1 LESSGFW
8 KARVI
13 ENNLLLGPS
22 GYHIHAFPIS
32 KERARRSYD
41 GPDQTAP
48 WDGQGIVI
56 MKKDHF
62 EKLVASIREAGEI
75 KAGRKAPSRT
85 YEIKPPEIKT
95 VRERLNVSQ
104 NQFALMIG
112 VSVRTLQN
120 WEQGRRKPEGPAKA
134 LLRIASRNPTAL
146 LDALYA
152 E

>member
-1 LESSGFW
+1 
-8 KARVI
+8 
-13 ENNLLLGPS
+13 
-22 GYHIHAFPIS
+22 
-32 KERARRSYD
+32 
-41 GPDQTAP
+41 
-48 WDGQGIVI
+48 

-62 EKLVASIREAGEI
+62 EKLVVSIREAGEI
-75 KAGRKAPSRT
+75 KAGRKAPSRV

-95 VRERLNVSQ
+95 VREKLNVSQ